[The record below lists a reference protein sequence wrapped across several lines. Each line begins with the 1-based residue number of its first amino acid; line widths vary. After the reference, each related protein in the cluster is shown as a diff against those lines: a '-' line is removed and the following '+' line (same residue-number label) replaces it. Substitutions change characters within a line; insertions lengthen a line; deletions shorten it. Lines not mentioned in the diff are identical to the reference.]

1 MSTQLNTCVC
11 VANNNADV
19 DDDDDKGD
27 YHDFIDDVVNVL
39 GEEIV
44 DGKWDG
50 CGS

>member
-1 MSTQLNTCVC
+1 MMMARAIIMMILS
-11 VANNNADV
+11 
-19 DDDDDKGD
+19 
-27 YHDFIDDVVNVL
+27 YHNIISYINIIDDVDNVL